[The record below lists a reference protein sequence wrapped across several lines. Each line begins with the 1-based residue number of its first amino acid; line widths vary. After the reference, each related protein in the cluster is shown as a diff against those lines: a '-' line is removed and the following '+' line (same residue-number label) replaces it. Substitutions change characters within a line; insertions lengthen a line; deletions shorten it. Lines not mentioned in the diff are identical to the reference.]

1 VGIRATTSISSLRTP
16 SFHRGALALLTPVAL
31 SLLVAPYLGM
41 LWEWVTPAP
50 TYINLD
56 GAIYL
61 ENQDTTKFIAA
72 DTWFLCL
79 GLIAG
84 MIAGGLGYWRYRRR
98 FVPMIGL
105 TVSGLLGALI
115 ARRVGVAFG
124 PPPVGLA
131 AIGLPEG
138 EITHAMIELRAQ
150 AVVLAW
156 PVGVLLSYVCCI
168 GGLERAPTPP
178 STSWAT
184 EAEANQPAA
193 RPARRFGSSK
203 ARTGYVKRAFSMG
216 AGSVGAGG
224 APDEVGGRNGRKSTE
239 DAPLPAEQREFGA

>member
-1 VGIRATTSISSLRTP
+1 MGIRATTSITSLGTP
-16 SFHRGALALLTPVAL
+16 SFRRGALALLTPVAL

-41 LWEWVTPAP
+41 LWEWLTPAP

-61 ENQDTTKFIAA
+61 ENQDTSKFIAA

-79 GLIAG
+79 GLIVG

-105 TVSGLLGALI
+105 AVSGLVGALI

-138 EITHAMIELRAQ
+138 EVTRAMIELRSK

-168 GGLERAPTPP
+168 GGLERAPAPP
-178 STSWAT
+178 ATSRAG
-184 EAEANQPAA
+184 EAGANQRAA
-193 RPARRFGSSK
+193 KPGRRFG
-203 ARTGYVKRAFSMG
+203 ARRQRAG
-216 AGSVGAGG
+216 
-224 APDEVGGRNGRKSTE
+224 
-239 DAPLPAEQREFGA
+239 